1 MTKMNKILIAIIII
15 LVIALAI
22 MTRLYF
28 IARDSSKRGLDATL
42 EAAEL
47 NYNLNLRINE
57 LEKQLG
63 IYEE

>member
-1 MTKMNKILIAIIII
+1 MTKTNKILIVIIII

-28 IARDSSKRGLDATL
+28 MAIESSKRGLNATL
-42 EAAEL
+42 ESAEEI
-47 NYNLNLRINE
+47 YNLNNRIRE

-63 IYEE
+63 IEQE

>member
-1 MTKMNKILIAIIII
+1 MTKTNKILIAIIII

-28 IARDSSKRGLDATL
+28 MAIEGSKRGLDATL
-42 EAAEL
+42 EAQNKIYTL
-47 NYNLNLRINE
+47 NIKINE

-63 IYEE
+63 IEQE

>member
-28 IARDSSKRGLDATL
+28 IAREGSKRGLEATL
-42 EAAEL
+42 EAAEQ
-47 NYNLNLRINE
+47 NYNLNLRIIE